1 MTTKPLT
8 QKRRG
13 FGEWWDGLAEG
24 WQQLRQHAT
33 QAITRFNPLAHDSNS
48 DSGEQRLAG
57 NASRWGLVAAELRET
72 EHDIIIKIE
81 VPGMERD
88 DFDISV
94 IEDVLRV
101 QGEKRTSKEQ
111 STDHYHL
118 MECAYGRF
126 ERVFALPCS
135 VDENHSR
142 ARYQR
147 GVLTVTL
154 PKSQATPRQQIT
166 IESD

>member
-57 NASRWGLVAAELRET
+57 NASRWGLVAAELREV
-72 EHDIIIKIE
+72 EEDHRRGRKMLQRSDRRGQQPRHDRRVG
-81 VPGMERD
+81 VPL
-88 DFDISV
+88 S
-94 IEDVLRV
+94 DVH
-101 QGEKRTSKEQ
+101 G
-111 STDHYHL
+111 
-118 MECAYGRF
+118 
-126 ERVFALPCS
+126 
-135 VDENHSR
+135 
-142 ARYQR
+142 
-147 GVLTVTL
+147 
-154 PKSQATPRQQIT
+154 
-166 IESD
+166 